1 MEWQKQNI
9 QENKEEVES
18 FKKNIKWGKTG
29 NAKFRTSNKN
39 PRGHKHEKN
48 IKNNLRHCRGDR
60 GIKTL
65 LKIKF

>member
-1 MEWQKQNI
+1 MTKRKHSRKKRGSGVI
-9 QENKEEVES
+9 
-18 FKKNIKWGKTG
+18 KKNIKWDKTG